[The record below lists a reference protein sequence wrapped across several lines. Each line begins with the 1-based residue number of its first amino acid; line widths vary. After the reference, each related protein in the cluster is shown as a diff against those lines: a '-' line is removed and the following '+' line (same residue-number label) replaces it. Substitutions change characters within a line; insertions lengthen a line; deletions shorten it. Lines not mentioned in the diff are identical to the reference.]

1 MTKEEFLNHL
11 KALGCPEPVLVVR
24 EPKQRVDLHQHD
36 FEARALI
43 TEGDITIE
51 VDGVST
57 TYKVGDVFHLTRN
70 QPHTEQYGVNGV
82 TYLASRIS

>member
-1 MTKEEFLNHL
+1 MTKEEFMQHL
-11 KALGCPEPVLVVR
+11 KDLGCPDPVLVVR
-24 EPKQRVDLHQHD
+24 EPMQGVDLHQHD